1 MLMAKVLKFLGRI
14 FGITVEWLLLSV
26 LLLAF
31 IVRFP
36 SVQSYFARQATHYLS
51 SELHTTV
58 KVDKLEIVFLNK
70 IALKGLMIRDLKNDT
85 LVSMD
90 ELIVTINQL
99 KIAKNEFVL
108 GQLALKKGKLNI
120 QRDQKTGAYNYAFI
134 ADYFASSDQ
143 TTTKSKPIKLD
154 VKRISLSDFHIKY
167 DDNRKY
173 TMPYGVDYDHLELK
187 NVQLMASQFNIRG
200 NDVAFQLDR
209 LSFKERAG
217 IQINQLSAHV
227 SILEKVLHLRNFK
240 VKTARTNIHFPKFN
254 FDFKNWDALNSFDDE
269 VIFDAFLAPSTI
281 NFTDISY
288 FAPDLK
294 GMTDRIALSGNVSQR
309 LRNLTLTDL
318 HLRFGQRSFVK
329 GNFILPDFRKGDKG
343 KLNEFIRS
351 ANISVHDLARLKMP
365 EGVASIDLGSTVNL
379 LEFAK
384 IKNLQIN
391 GNLSRIQLQLK
402 EAETAIGKV
411 GLKSPMRLEF
421 KPDGVALSPVQ
432 ADSSFIQIQ
441 SLDLAKLTDV
451 SDLGLANGFVRFDG
465 FFANDGDYELNNMS
479 ADLSRLDYLGYAYT
493 NIHLTD
499 GEIVDEQFK
508 STLQIKDPNLDM
520 DYSGSISLNDIP
532 HYKVELAIHSSDL
545 KKLNLT
551 KAEESHLTTT
561 LNATINGTSFN
572 ELTGLLNA
580 SQLTYEE
587 AGNQVSLDH
596 SNLIFDRKL
605 DTDFINLQ
613 SGLLGARIQGKID
626 YNTVVDDFLQSL
638 SMVFPSLAVTK
649 HLKENNRAHSDFTYQ
664 FQVNEI
670 NDFLEIFV
678 PGLTISSGTVLS
690 GSFKSMEDLLV
701 AKLKSKEIRFDDLR
715 LNAIDMTQSITSTG
729 INGNLTI
736 AELNYDD
743 SLSFHGVEFLNEGK
757 NGILESSLIWDKE
770 SNDYSSIKWTTTIL
784 EDDQIN
790 FVLQPSFFSIN
801 GFKWEIENESDI
813 TLANNDLSIQDFRL
827 SRGEQL
833 IKIAGCL
840 TKNDQDKLHYQ
851 VTQLNLEEL
860 SHMFGT
866 DQVFGGSFSGW
877 GDVSNPYTNFNFSCD
892 ARLENFSVDGE
903 EVGTVSVLTDWN
915 EKRESIF
922 MQGEL
927 KYRGLRTFDFNGLYA
942 VKKNE
947 LDLKLKFDQ
956 TDIKFA
962 SAFLDPDVVKDIQGK
977 INGNIQVKGS
987 PDKPELRGKLRLL
1000 NGGAQVELLGVKYR
1014 TEGVID
1020 VKEESFEMTNIPL
1033 YDEVGNVSYIIGT
1046 INHTNFT
1053 DWNYDLQINMEDDI
1067 RKINP
1072 LTKRNAAIDQFMV
1085 LNTKYKEGDVYYG
1098 KAFAR
1103 GTVNISGT
1111 ESNLQVFV
1119 DLETKK
1125 NTEIVF
1131 PMYGVSEIEK
1141 EEDFI
1146 TFINKSTVQEHLE
1159 RKLDFTGIDLD
1170 LNFHITQDA
1179 QMKLIF
1185 NEQIGDE
1192 IIARGDGKMNIKL
1205 DQLDHLTMTG
1215 KYSIASGSKYNF
1227 AMGSIKQLFV
1237 IESGSVIEW
1246 TGDPYDALIDVN
1258 TVATKKASI
1267 LELSPELADRSL
1279 VNQDIYCY
1287 LKLSDKLL
1295 SPQISFDIKA
1305 PRAPETGRALIDRVV
1320 ADSDEKNRQ
1329 FFSLLLVS
1337 KFQPLKGNVSAG
1349 GSAALDL
1356 IESQINAA
1364 LSNLSENYK
1373 LNLDVG
1379 SDATQG
1385 ETSVAIGMNKGV
1397 LNDRLV
1403 ISTSIGVEN
1412 RASISDVSGAKSVQ
1426 NSVIGDVSVEY
1437 KIKDNFRVRAFNQS
1451 NNATVKQNAG
1461 PFTQG
1466 IGISYRE
1473 EFNHWNELQFIQK
1486 AIYLLNGKKEGEQPL
1501 DKRKRQAVTIPNG
1514 EMITPGSVEKIKK
1527 KI

>member
-1 MLMAKVLKFLGRI
+1 
-14 FGITVEWLLLSV
+14 
-26 LLLAF
+26 
-31 IVRFP
+31 
-36 SVQSYFARQATHYLS
+36 
-51 SELHTTV
+51 
-58 KVDKLEIVFLNK
+58 
-70 IALKGLMIRDLKNDT
+70 
-85 LVSMD
+85 
-90 ELIVTINQL
+90 
-99 KIAKNEFVL
+99 
-108 GQLALKKGKLNI
+108 
-120 QRDQKTGAYNYAFI
+120 
-134 ADYFASSDQ
+134 
-143 TTTKSKPIKLD
+143 
-154 VKRISLSDFHIKY
+154 
-167 DDNRKY
+167 
-173 TMPYGVDYDHLELK
+173 LELK
-187 NVQLMASQFNIRG
+187 NVQLLASHFKIRG

-209 LSFKERAG
+209 LTFKERAG

-227 SILEKVLHLRNFK
+227 SILEKGLHLRNFNI
-240 VKTARTNIHFPKFN
+240 KTAKTNIHFPKFN
-254 FDFKNWDALNSFDDE
+254 FDFKDWTAFNSFDDE

-281 NFTDISY
+281 NLADISY

-294 GMTDRIALSGNVSQR
+294 GMSDRVALSGKVSER

-318 HLRFGQRSFVK
+318 HLRFGRSSYVK
-329 GNFILPDFRKGDKG
+329 GNLVLPDFRLGDKG
-343 KLNEFIRS
+343 KLNEFVRS
-351 ANISVHDLARLKMP
+351 AYISVQDLARLKMP
-365 EGVASIDLGSTVNL
+365 EGVASIDLGSTVDL
-379 LEFAK
+379 VDFAK

-391 GNLSRIQLQLK
+391 GNLSLIQLQLK

-421 KPDGVALSPVQ
+421 KSDGVALSPVQ
-432 ADSSFIQIQ
+432 ADSTFIHVQ

-451 SDLGLANGFVRFDG
+451 SDFGLANGFVRFDG
-465 FFANDGDYELNNMS
+465 FFANDGDYELKNMS
-479 ADLSRLDYLGYAYT
+479 AELSRLDYLGYAYT
-493 NIHLTD
+493 NLQLTE

-508 STLQIKDPNLDM
+508 SKLQIKDPNLDL
-520 DYSGSISLNDIP
+520 DYSGTISLNDIP
-532 HYKVELAIHSSDL
+532 NYKVELAIHSSDL
-545 KKLNLT
+545 KNLNFT
-551 KAEESHLTTT
+551 DAEESHLITKM
-561 LNATINGTSFN
+561 NATINGTSFD

-580 SQLTYEE
+580 SKLSYEE
-587 AGNQVSLDH
+587 AGNKMELNH
-596 SNLIFDRKL
+596 SNLIFDRQNNS
-605 DTDFINLQ
+605 DFINLQ

-626 YNTVVDDFLQSL
+626 YKTVVDDFLQSL
-638 SMVFPSLAVTK
+638 SMVFPSLGVTK
-649 HLKENNRAHSDFTYQ
+649 QLKENNRTHSDFTYQ

-670 NDFLEIFV
+670 NDFLKIFV

-715 LNAIDMTQSITSTG
+715 MNAIDMNQSITSSG
-729 INGNLTI
+729 ISGNLAI

-743 SLSFHGVEFLNEGK
+743 SLSFKGVEFLNEGK
-757 NGILESSLIWDKE
+757 NGILESSLIWDKQ

-790 FVLQPSFFSIN
+790 FVLKPSFFSIN

-827 SRGEQL
+827 SRGGQL

-892 ARLENFSVDGE
+892 ARLESFSIDGE

-962 SAFLDPDVVKDIQGK
+962 NAFLDPEVVKDIQGK

-987 PDKPELRGKLRLL
+987 PDKPELSGKLRLL

-1014 TEGVID
+1014 TEGIID
-1020 VKEESFEMTNIPL
+1020 VKEESFEITNIPL
-1033 YDEVGNVSYIIGT
+1033 YDEAGNVSYIIGT
-1046 INHTNFT
+1046 INHSNFS
-1053 DWNYDLQINMEDDI
+1053 DWNFDLQFNMEDDI

-1072 LTKRNAAIDQFMV
+1072 LTKRNAEIEQFMV
-1085 LNTKYKEGDVYYG
+1085 LNTKYKEGDIYYG
-1098 KAFAR
+1098 KAYAR
-1103 GTVNISGT
+1103 GIVNISGT
-1111 ESNLQVFV
+1111 ESDLEVFV

-1131 PMYGVSEIEK
+1131 PMYGASEIEQ

-1146 TFINKSTVQEHLE
+1146 HFINKSQLQQQLE
-1159 RKLDFTGIDLD
+1159 QRMDFTGINLD
-1170 LNFHITQDA
+1170 LNFKITQDA

-1185 NEQIGDE
+1185 NEQIDDE
-1192 IIARGDGKMNIKL
+1192 IIARGDGEMNIKL
-1205 DQLDHLTMTG
+1205 DQLDQLTMTG

-1227 AMGSIKQLFV
+1227 AMGSIKQLFM

-1267 LELSPELADRSL
+1267 LELSPELADKSL

-1287 LKLSDKLL
+1287 LRLTDKLL

-1305 PRAPETGRALIDRVV
+1305 PRAPETGRALIDRVL

-1337 KFQPLKGNVSAG
+1337 KFQPLKGNISAG

-1379 SDATQG
+1379 SDVTQG
-1385 ETSVAIGMNKGV
+1385 ETSVAIGMNKGI

-1403 ISTSIGVEN
+1403 ISGSFGVEN
-1412 RASISDVSGAKSVQ
+1412 RSSTSELNGVKNVQ

-1466 IGISYRE
+1466 VGISYRE

-1486 AIYLLNGKKEGEQPL
+1486 ALYLLKGKKDGEKPV
-1501 DKRKRQAVTIPNG
+1501 DKRKSQAVTVPNN
-1514 EMITPGSVEKIKK
+1514 EMTTPESVEKIKK

>member
-1 MLMAKVLKFLGRI
+1 MLMAKVLKFLGHI
-14 FGITVEWLLLSV
+14 FGIAVEWILLSV

-36 SVQSYFARQATHYLS
+36 SVQSYFARQATTYLS
-51 SELHTTV
+51 SELKTTV
-58 KVDKLEIVFLNK
+58 KLEQLEIVFLNK
-70 IALKGLMIRDLKNDT
+70 IALKGLMIKDLKNDT
-85 LVSMD
+85 LVSVD
-90 ELIVTINQL
+90 ELLVTLDEL
-99 KIAKNEFVL
+99 KIIKNEFVL
-108 GQLALKKGKLNI
+108 DEILLKKGMFNV
-120 QRDQKTGAYNYAFI
+120 QRDKKSGAYNYAFLQ
-134 ADYFASSDQ
+134 DYFGSSEKS
-143 TTTKSKPIKLD
+143 TTKSKPIKLD
-154 VKRISLSDFHIKY
+154 LHRVSLRDFHIKY

-187 NVQLMASQFNIRG
+187 NVQLLAGNFKIRG

-209 LSFKERAG
+209 LTFKERAG
-217 IQINQLSAHV
+217 IKIDQLSAHV
-227 SILEKVLHLRNFK
+227 TILEKGLHLRNFNI
-240 VKTARTNIHFPKFN
+240 KTAKTNIHFPKFN
-254 FDFKNWDALNSFDDE
+254 FDFENWDALNSFNDE

-281 NFTDISY
+281 NLSDISY
-288 FAPDLK
+288 FAPELK
-294 GMTDRIALSGNVSQR
+294 GMTDRIALSGSISQR

-318 HLRFGQRSFVK
+318 HLRFGQRSYIK
-329 GNFILPDFRKGDKG
+329 GNFILPDFRKGDRG

-351 ANISVHDLARLKMP
+351 ANISVQDLARFKMP
-365 EGVASIDLGSTVNL
+365 DGVASIDLGSTVDL

-391 GNLSRIQLQLK
+391 GDLSRIQVQLK
-402 EAETAIGKV
+402 EAQTAIGKV
-411 GLKSPMRLEF
+411 KLKSPMRLEF
-421 KPDGVALSPVQ
+421 KSDGVALSPVQ
-432 ADSSFIQIQ
+432 VDSTFIQIQ
-441 SLDLAKLTDV
+441 SLDVAKLTDL
-451 SDLGLANGFVRFDG
+451 SDFGLANGFVRFDG
-465 FFANDGDYELNNMS
+465 FFANDGAYKLNNMS
-479 ADLSRLDYLGYAYT
+479 ADLSSLDYLGYSYT

-499 GEIVDEQFK
+499 GQIIDEQFT
-508 STLQIKDPNLDM
+508 STLQIKDPNLDL

-545 KKLNLT
+545 TNLNLT
-551 KAEESHLTTT
+551 EAEGSHLITTI
-561 LNATINGTSFN
+561 NATINGTCSN

-580 SQLTYEE
+580 SQLSYEE
-587 AGNQVSLDH
+587 AGNQVSLNH

-605 DTDFINLQ
+605 DSDFINLQ

-626 YNTVVDDFLQSL
+626 YNTVFDDFLQSF
-638 SMVFPSLAVTK
+638 SMIFPSLAMTK
-649 HLKENNRAHSDFTYQ
+649 NVKKMERTHSDFTYQ
-664 FQVNEI
+664 FQVNDI
-670 NDFLEIFV
+670 NELLTIFV
-678 PGLTISSGTVLS
+678 PGLKIASGTVLS
-690 GSFKSMEDLLV
+690 GSFNSMEDLLV
-701 AKLKSKEIRFDDLR
+701 AKLTSKEISFEDISMKSIAM
-715 LNAIDMTQSITSTG
+715 NQEITSKG
-729 INGNLTI
+729 INGNLSI
-736 AELNYDD
+736 VKFEYDD
-743 SLSFHGVEFLNEGK
+743 SIAFDEVEFVNTGK
-757 NGILESSLIWDKE
+757 NGVLESLLTWDKQ
-770 SNDYSSIKWTTTIL
+770 SNDYSSIKWTTSIL
-784 EDDQIN
+784 DDNQIN

-801 GFKWEIENESDI
+801 GFKWEIENQSDI
-813 TLANNDLSIQDFRL
+813 TLANNNLSIDEFKL
-827 SRGEQL
+827 SRGNQL
-833 IKIAGCL
+833 IKMAGCL
-840 TKNDQDKLHYQ
+840 TKNDQDKLHFQ
-851 VTQLNLEEL
+851 VSQLKLDDL
-860 SHMFGT
+860 SHMFAT
-866 DQVFGGSFSGW
+866 EQQFEGSFSGW
-877 GDVSNPYTNFNFSCD
+877 GDISNPFTNFNFSCD
-892 ARLENFSVDGE
+892 ARVENLFIDGE

-915 EKRESIF
+915 DKRESIF

-927 KYRGLRTFDFNGLYA
+927 KYRGTRTFDFNGLYA

-962 SAFLDPDVVKDIQGK
+962 NAFLDPEVVKDIHGK
-977 INGNIQVKGS
+977 VNGNIQVKGS
-987 PDKPELRGKLRLL
+987 PDKPELNGKLRLL

-1014 TEGVID
+1014 TEGIID
-1020 VKEESFEMTNIPL
+1020 VKQESFEMTNIPL
-1033 YDEVGNVSYIIGT
+1033 YDELGNVSYIIGT
-1046 INHTNFT
+1046 INHNNFS
-1053 DWNYDLQINMEDDI
+1053 DWNFDVQINMEDDI
-1067 RKINP
+1067 RKMNP
-1072 LTKRNAAIDQFMV
+1072 LTKRNAAIEQFMV

-1103 GTVNISGT
+1103 GIVNISGT
-1111 ESNLQVFV
+1111 ENDLDVFV

-1131 PMYGVSEIEK
+1131 PMYGASEIEK

-1146 TFINKSTVQEHLE
+1146 HFINKADLQQQLA
-1159 RKLDFTGIDLD
+1159 RKIDFSGIDLD
-1170 LNFHITQDA
+1170 LNFKITQDA

-1185 NEQIGDE
+1185 NEQIDDE
-1192 IIARGDGKMNIKL
+1192 IIARGDGEMNIKL
-1205 DQLDHLTMTG
+1205 DQLDQLTMTG

-1227 AMGSIKQLFV
+1227 AMGSIKQLFM

-1267 LELSPELADRSL
+1267 LELSPELADKSL

-1287 LKLSDKLL
+1287 LRLTDKLL

-1305 PRAPETGRALIDRVV
+1305 PRAPETGRALIDRVL

-1337 KFQPLKGNVSAG
+1337 KFQPLKGNISAG

-1385 ETSVAIGMNKGV
+1385 ETSVAIGMNKGI

-1403 ISTSIGVEN
+1403 ISGSFGVEN
-1412 RASISDVSGAKSVQ
+1412 RSSTSELNGMKNVQ

-1451 NNATVKQNAG
+1451 NNSSVNENAG

-1466 IGISYRE
+1466 IGVSYRE

-1486 AIYLLNGKKEGEQPL
+1486 ALYLLNGKKEGEQPL
-1501 DKRKRQAVTIPNG
+1501 DKRKRQAVTVPNS
-1514 EMITPGSVEKIKK
+1514 EMTTPESVEKIKK

>member
-1 MLMAKVLKFLGRI
+1 M
-14 FGITVEWLLLSV
+14 
-26 LLLAF
+26 
-31 IVRFP
+31 
-36 SVQSYFARQATHYLS
+36 
-51 SELHTTV
+51 
-58 KVDKLEIVFLNK
+58 DKL
-70 IALKGLMIRDLKNDT
+70 
-85 LVSMD
+85 
-90 ELIVTINQL
+90 
-99 KIAKNEFVL
+99 
-108 GQLALKKGKLNI
+108 
-120 QRDQKTGAYNYAFI
+120 
-134 ADYFASSDQ
+134 
-143 TTTKSKPIKLD
+143 
-154 VKRISLSDFHIKY
+154 
-167 DDNRKY
+167 
-173 TMPYGVDYDHLELK
+173 
-187 NVQLMASQFNIRG
+187 
-200 NDVAFQLDR
+200 
-209 LSFKERAG
+209 
-217 IQINQLSAHV
+217 
-227 SILEKVLHLRNFK
+227 
-240 VKTARTNIHFPKFN
+240 
-254 FDFKNWDALNSFDDE
+254 
-269 VIFDAFLAPSTI
+269 
-281 NFTDISY
+281 
-288 FAPDLK
+288 
-294 GMTDRIALSGNVSQR
+294 
-309 LRNLTLTDL
+309 
-318 HLRFGQRSFVK
+318 
-329 GNFILPDFRKGDKG
+329 
-343 KLNEFIRS
+343 
-351 ANISVHDLARLKMP
+351 
-365 EGVASIDLGSTVNL
+365 
-379 LEFAK
+379 
-384 IKNLQIN
+384 
-391 GNLSRIQLQLK
+391 
-402 EAETAIGKV
+402 
-411 GLKSPMRLEF
+411 
-421 KPDGVALSPVQ
+421 
-432 ADSSFIQIQ
+432 
-441 SLDLAKLTDV
+441 
-451 SDLGLANGFVRFDG
+451 
-465 FFANDGDYELNNMS
+465 
-479 ADLSRLDYLGYAYT
+479 
-493 NIHLTD
+493 
-499 GEIVDEQFK
+499 
-508 STLQIKDPNLDM
+508 
-520 DYSGSISLNDIP
+520 
-532 HYKVELAIHSSDL
+532 
-545 KKLNLT
+545 
-551 KAEESHLTTT
+551 
-561 LNATINGTSFN
+561 TINGTSFN
-572 ELTGLLNA
+572 EITGLLNA
-580 SQLTYEE
+580 SQLSYEE

-605 DTDFINLQ
+605 NTDFINLQ

-626 YNTVVDDFLQSL
+626 YNTVFDDFLQNL

-649 HLKENNRAHSDFTYQ
+649 QLKKNEAAHSDFTYQ
-664 FQVNEI
+664 FQFNEI
-670 NDFLEIFV
+670 NDFLKIFV

-690 GSFKSMEDLLV
+690 GSFKSMENLLV
-701 AKLKSKEIRFDDLR
+701 AKLKSKEIRFDDLL
-715 LNAIDMTQSITSTG
+715 LNEIDMNQSITSTG

-736 AELNYDD
+736 SELNYDD
-743 SLSFHGVEFLNEGK
+743 SMSFHGLEFLNEGK

-840 TKNDQDKLHYQ
+840 SKNDQDKLHYQ
-851 VTQLNLEEL
+851 VTQLNLEDL
-860 SHMFGT
+860 SHMIGME
-866 DQVFGGSFSGW
+866 QLFGGSFSGW

-892 ARLENFSVDGE
+892 ARLENFSIDGE

-962 SAFLDPDVVKDIQGK
+962 GAFLDPDVVKDIQGK

-987 PDKPELRGKLRLL
+987 PDRPELSGKLRLL

-1014 TEGVID
+1014 TEGIID

-1111 ESNLQVFV
+1111 ESNLQVYV

-1125 NTEIVF
+1125 NTEIIF

-1141 EEDFI
+1141 EDDFI
-1146 TFINKSTVQEHLE
+1146 RFINKSSVQDHLE

-1170 LNFHITQDA
+1170 LNFNITQDA

-1205 DQLDHLTMTG
+1205 DQLDQLTMT
-1215 KYSIASGSKYNF
+1215 
-1227 AMGSIKQLFV
+1227 
-1237 IESGSVIEW
+1237 
-1246 TGDPYDALIDVN
+1246 
-1258 TVATKKASI
+1258 
-1267 LELSPELADRSL
+1267 ADRSL

-1287 LKLSDKLL
+1287 LRLSDKLL

-1305 PRAPETGRALIDRVV
+1305 PRAPETGRALIDRVL
-1320 ADSDEKNRQ
+1320 ADSDERNRQ

-1486 AIYLLNGKKEGEQPL
+1486 ALYLLNGKKEGDQPL
-1501 DKRKRQAVTIPNG
+1501 DKRKRQAVTVPNS
-1514 EMITPGSVEKIKK
+1514 EMTTPESVEKTKK

>member
-14 FGITVEWLLLSV
+14 FGIAVEWLLLSV

-36 SVQSYFARQATHYLS
+36 SVQSFFARQATSFLS

-58 KVDKLEIVFLNK
+58 KVDQLEIVFLNK
-70 IALKGLMIRDLKNDT
+70 ISLKGLIIKDMKKDT
-85 LVSMD
+85 LISVD
-90 ELIVTINQL
+90 ELLVTLDEL
-99 KIAKNEFVL
+99 KIFKNEFVL
-108 GQLALKKGKLNI
+108 DQVSLKKGKINV
-120 QRDQKTGAYNYAFI
+120 QRDKLSGDYNYAFLQ
-134 ADYFASSDQ
+134 DYFGSTEKS
-143 TTTKSKPIKLD
+143 TSKSKPIKLD
-154 VKRISLSDFHIKY
+154 LNRVSLRDFHIKY

-187 NVQLMASQFNIRG
+187 NVQLLASHFNIRG
-200 NDVAFQLDR
+200 NDVRFQLDR
-209 LSFKERAG
+209 LKFKERAG

-227 SILEKVLHLRNFK
+227 SILEKGLHLRNFK

-254 FDFKNWDALNSFDDE
+254 FDFKDWGAFDSFDDE
-269 VIFDAFLAPSTI
+269 VIFDAYLAPSTVHLG
-281 NFTDISY
+281 DISY

-294 GMTDRIALSGNVSQR
+294 GMSDRIALSGSVSER

-318 HLRFGQRSFVK
+318 HLRFGRNSYLK
-329 GNFILPDFRKGDKG
+329 GNLVLPDFRLGDKG
-343 KLNEFIRS
+343 KLNEFVRS
-351 ANISVHDLARLKMP
+351 ANISVQDLARLKMP
-365 EGVASIDLGSTVNL
+365 EGVSSIDLGSTVDL
-379 LEFAK
+379 LDFAK

-402 EAETAIGKV
+402 EAKTAIGTV
-411 GLKSPMRLEF
+411 GLESPMRLEF
-421 KPDGVALSPVQ
+421 KSDGVALSPVQ
-432 ADSSFIQIQ
+432 ADSTFIHVQ
-441 SLDLAKLTDV
+441 SLDLAKLADV
-451 SDLGLANGFVRFDG
+451 SDLGLANGYVRFDG
-465 FFANDGDYELNNMS
+465 FFANDGDYELKNMS
-479 ADLSRLDYLGYAYT
+479 AELSRLDYLGYAYT
-493 NIHLTD
+493 NLQLTE

-508 STLQIKDPNLDM
+508 STLQIKDPNLDL
-520 DYSGSISLNDIP
+520 DYSGTISLNDIP

-545 KKLNLT
+545 KNLHLT
-551 KAEESHLTTT
+551 DAEESHLITTM
-561 LNATINGTSFN
+561 NATINGTSFD

-580 SQLTYEE
+580 STLSYEE
-587 AGNQVSLDH
+587 AGNKMELNH
-596 SNLIFDRKL
+596 SNLIFDRQNNS
-605 DTDFINLQ
+605 DFINLQ
-613 SGLLGARIQGKID
+613 SGILGARIQGKID
-626 YNTVVDDFLQSL
+626 YKTVVDDFLQSL

-670 NDFLEIFV
+670 NDFLKIFA

-701 AKLKSKEIRFDDLR
+701 AKLKSKEIRFEDLR
-715 LNAIDMTQSITSTG
+715 LNAIDMNQSITSSG
-729 INGNLTI
+729 ISGNLAI

-743 SLSFHGVEFLNEGK
+743 SMSFKGVEFLNEGK
-757 NGILESSLIWDKE
+757 NGILESSLIWDKQ
-770 SNDYSSIKWTTTIL
+770 SNDYSSIKWTTSIL

-790 FVLQPSFFSIN
+790 FVLKPSFFSIN
-801 GFKWEIENESDI
+801 GFQWEIENESDI

-827 SRGEQL
+827 SRGGQL

-892 ARLENFSVDGE
+892 ARLENFSIDGE

-962 SAFLDPDVVKDIQGK
+962 NAFLDPEVVKDIQGK

-987 PDKPELRGKLRLL
+987 PDKPELSGKLRLL

-1014 TEGVID
+1014 TEGIID
-1020 VKEESFEMTNIPL
+1020 VKEESFEITNIPL
-1033 YDEVGNVSYIIGT
+1033 YDEAGNVSYIIGT
-1046 INHTNFT
+1046 INHSNFS
-1053 DWNYDLQINMEDDI
+1053 DWNFDLQFNMEDDI

-1085 LNTKYKEGDVYYG
+1085 LNTKYKDGDIYYG

-1103 GTVNISGT
+1103 GIVNISGT
-1111 ESNLQVFV
+1111 DSDLEVFV

-1125 NTEIVF
+1125 NTEIIF

-1141 EEDFI
+1141 EDDFI
-1146 TFINKSTVQEHLE
+1146 TFINKSTVQEQLE

-1170 LNFHITQDA
+1170 LNFTITQDA

-1205 DQLDHLTMTG
+1205 DQLDQLTMIG

-1227 AMGSIKQLFV
+1227 AMGSIKQLFM

-1320 ADSDEKNRQ
+1320 SDSDEKNRQ

-1337 KFQPLKGNVSAG
+1337 KFQPLKGNISAG

-1385 ETSVAIGMNKGV
+1385 ETSVAIGMNKGI

-1403 ISTSIGVEN
+1403 ISGSFGVEN
-1412 RASISDVSGAKSVQ
+1412 RSSTSELNGTKNVQ

-1437 KIKDNFRVRAFNQS
+1437 KIKENFRVRAFNQS
-1451 NNATVKQNAG
+1451 NNSSVNENAG

-1466 IGISYRE
+1466 IGVSYRE

-1486 AIYLLNGKKEGEQPL
+1486 AAYLLNGKKEGKAPI
-1501 DKRKRQAVTIPNG
+1501 DKRKRQAVTVPNNK
-1514 EMITPGSVEKIKK
+1514 MTTPESVEKTKK

>member
-14 FGITVEWLLLSV
+14 FGIAVEWLLLSV

-36 SVQSYFARQATHYLS
+36 SVQSYFARQATKYLS
-51 SELHTTV
+51 SELHTSV
-58 KVDKLEIVFLNK
+58 KVDRLEIVFLNK
-70 IALKGLMIRDLKNDT
+70 IALKGLMIKDLQKDT
-85 LVSMD
+85 LISVD
-90 ELIVTINQL
+90 ELFVTLDEL
-99 KIAKNEFVL
+99 KIFKNEFVL
-108 GQLALKKGKLNI
+108 DQVSLKKGKINV
-120 QRDQKTGAYNYAFI
+120 QRDKKTGEYNYAFLQ
-134 ADYFASSDQ
+134 DYFGSTEKS
-143 TTTKSKPIKLD
+143 TSKPKSIKLD
-154 VKRISLSDFHIKY
+154 LNRVSLRDFHIKY

-187 NVQLMASQFNIRG
+187 NVQLLASHFKIRG

-209 LSFKERAG
+209 LKFKERAG
-217 IQINQLSAHV
+217 IQINQLSAQV
-227 SILEKVLHLRNFK
+227 YILEKGLHLRNFK

-254 FDFKNWDALNSFDDE
+254 FDFKDWSAFNSFDDE

-281 NFTDISY
+281 NLSDISY

-294 GMTDRIALSGNVSQR
+294 GMSDRIALSGSVSER

-318 HLRFGQRSFVK
+318 HLRFGRSSYVK
-329 GNFILPDFRKGDKG
+329 GNLVLPDFRLGDKG
-343 KLNEFIRS
+343 KLNEFVRS
-351 ANISVHDLARLKMP
+351 AYISVQDLARLKMP
-365 EGVASIDLGSTVNL
+365 EGVSPIDLGSTVNL
-379 LEFAK
+379 LDFAK
-384 IKNLQIN
+384 ILNLQIN
-391 GNLSRIQLQLK
+391 GNLSTIQLQLK

-421 KPDGVALSPVQ
+421 KSDGVALSPVQ
-432 ADSSFIQIQ
+432 VDSTFIQIQ

-451 SDLGLANGFVRFDG
+451 SDFGLANGFVRFDG
-465 FFANDGDYELNNMS
+465 FFANDGDYELKKMS
-479 ADLSRLDYLGYAYT
+479 AELSRLDYLGYAYT
-493 NIHLTD
+493 NIQLTD
-499 GEIVDEQFK
+499 GQIVDEQFK
-508 STLQIKDPNLDM
+508 STLQIKDPNLDL
-520 DYSGSISLNDIP
+520 DYSGTISLNDIP

-545 KKLNLT
+545 KNLNLT
-551 KAEESHLTTT
+551 DAEESHLITTM
-561 LNATINGTSFN
+561 NATINGTSFD

-580 SQLTYEE
+580 SKLSYEE
-587 AGNQVSLDH
+587 AGNKMELNH
-596 SNLIFDRKL
+596 SNLIFDRQNN
-605 DTDFINLQ
+605 TDFINLQ

-626 YNTVVDDFLQSL
+626 YKTVVDDFLQSL
-638 SMVFPSLAVTK
+638 SMVFPSLGVTK
-649 HLKENNRAHSDFTYQ
+649 NLKENSRAYSDFTYQ

-670 NDFLEIFV
+670 NDFLKIFV
-678 PGLTISSGTVLS
+678 PGLNISSGTVLS
-690 GSFKSMEDLLV
+690 GSFKSMEDLLI

-715 LNAIDMTQSITSTG
+715 MNAIDMNQSITSSG
-729 INGNLTI
+729 IGGNLAI

-743 SLSFHGVEFLNEGK
+743 SLSFKGVEFLNEGK
-757 NGILESSLIWDKE
+757 NGILESSLIWDKQ

-790 FVLQPSFFSIN
+790 FVLKPSFFSIN

-827 SRGEQL
+827 SRGGQL

-892 ARLENFSVDGE
+892 ARLENFSIDRE

-962 SAFLDPDVVKDIQGK
+962 NAFLDPEVVKDIQGK

-987 PDKPELRGKLRLL
+987 PDKPELSGKLRLL

-1014 TEGVID
+1014 TEGIID
-1020 VKEESFEMTNIPL
+1020 VKEESFEITNIPL
-1033 YDEVGNVSYIIGT
+1033 FDEAGNVSYIIGT
-1046 INHTNFT
+1046 INHSNFS
-1053 DWNYDLQINMEDDI
+1053 DWNFDLQFNMEDDI

-1072 LTKRNAAIDQFMV
+1072 LTKRNAEIEQFMV
-1085 LNTKYKEGDVYYG
+1085 LNTKYKEGDIYYG

-1111 ESNLQVFV
+1111 ESDLDVFV

-1131 PMYGVSEIEK
+1131 PMYGASEIEQ

-1146 TFINKSTVQEHLE
+1146 HFINKSQLQQQIEQ
-1159 RKLDFTGIDLD
+1159 RIDFTGINLD
-1170 LNFHITQDA
+1170 LNFKITQDA

-1185 NEQIGDE
+1185 NEQIDDE
-1192 IIARGDGKMNIKL
+1192 IIARGDGEMNIKL
-1205 DQLDHLTMTG
+1205 DQLDQLTMTG

-1227 AMGSIKQLFV
+1227 AMGSIKQLFM

-1267 LELSPELADRSL
+1267 LELSPELADKSL

-1287 LKLSDKLL
+1287 LRLTDKLL

-1305 PRAPETGRALIDRVV
+1305 PRAPETGRALIDRVL
-1320 ADSDEKNRQ
+1320 ADSDEINRQ

-1337 KFQPLKGNVSAG
+1337 KFQPLKGNISAG

-1379 SDATQG
+1379 SDVTQG
-1385 ETSVAIGMNKGV
+1385 ETSVAIGMNKGI

-1403 ISTSIGVEN
+1403 ISGSFGVEN
-1412 RASISDVSGAKSVQ
+1412 RASISDASGAKSVQ

-1451 NNATVKQNAG
+1451 NNATVKQNSG

-1466 IGISYRE
+1466 VGISYRE
-1473 EFNHWNELQFIQK
+1473 EFNHWSELQFIQK
-1486 AIYLLNGKKEGEQPL
+1486 AAYLLNGKKEGEKPM
-1501 DKRKRQAVTIPNG
+1501 DKRKRQAVTVPNN
-1514 EMITPGSVEKIKK
+1514 EMTTPESVEKINK